1 MKGRGRSGR
10 LLKRQIR
17 KGWIFSGLLLLVLA
31 AFGATSC
38 EGQAM
43 PSQQTAMEEEGF
55 LIPEVMVAADFPDK
69 VLLDVPAL
77 AQRPLLPTGCEL
89 VSATMLLQYLNVPVT
104 MEEVAQNIPYAGTPE
119 EGYVGDP
126 YGTGGYTIWPEP
138 LASALSAYY
147 PGLVGRSGDNL
158 ESLRQSLA
166 EGMPVVVWV
175 SDLHGFYLH
184 SVLVT
189 GYGPGVIY
197 INDPWTGEKDVP
209 LEEGYFLEIWGEL
222 ENRSLRL

>member
-1 MKGRGRSGR
+1 MGRERAEAEVQGN
-10 LLKRQIR
+10 K
-17 KGWIFSGLLLLVLA
+17 KWIWAFSALLLVGLI
-31 AFGATSC
+31 AFGTAGWR
-38 EGQAM
+38 EGTVPYQGAG
-43 PSQQTAMEEEGF
+43 AEEEA
-55 LIPEVMVAADFPDK
+55 LPLPEAMAPSALPDE
-69 VLLDVPAL
+69 VILDVPAL

-89 VSATMLLQYLNVPVT
+89 VSATMLLQYLGVSLT
-104 MEEVAQNIPYAGTPE
+104 MEEVAQRIPYAQTPD

-147 PGLVGRSGDNL
+147 PGLVGRTGYSL
-158 ESLRQSLA
+158 ESLRRSLE
-166 EGMPVVVWV
+166 EGIPVVVWV

-209 LEEGYFLEIWGEL
+209 LEAGYFAEIWEAL
-222 ENRSLRL
+222 DNRSLSL